1 MIMDD
6 KVLRV
11 AIISTGGVGSL
22 ALRAINRRSNY
33 DLVGVWV
40 HSPEKTGRDAG
51 ELVGLGRIGVTTTA
65 DLDSIIA
72 LKPDCVMYTATS
84 DEMDTAA
91 VRDYVRFLEAGINVV
106 TTNTPG
112 MIFPD
117 RWIPQLADQVRAAA
131 LAGGVTIYTSGI
143 EPGFAG
149 DQFAVLLST
158 LSNTIRS
165 IRAQEIFDYSAYPN
179 KYLMFDAM
187 GFGHPLDFTPLLEL
201 EGAQQFAWGPPIGLV
216 ARALGV
222 TLDEV
227 TERYERVIT
236 PRDLEVACGTIPAGT
251 CGAVRAETNGVVDGH
266 PVITIEHINRMAPDL
281 APEWATAPHGTYR
294 IVIEGEPH
302 IECDL
307 RLGTEAT
314 AASANDNAMEATA
327 MRVVNAIPYV
337 VDASAGIATSLDLP
351 ITAPRNALAYGAT
364 A

>member
-1 MIMDD
+1 MDD

-11 AIISTGGVGSL
+11 AVISTGGVGSL
-22 ALRAINRRSNY
+22 AIRAINRRANY

-40 HSPEKTGRDAG
+40 HSAEKTGRDAG
-51 ELVGLGRIGVTTTA
+51 ELVGLGSIGVTTTA
-65 DLDSIIA
+65 DLDDIIS
-72 LKPDCVMYTATS
+72 LKPDCVVYTAAS
-84 DEMDTAA
+84 DEMDAAA
-91 VRDYVRFLEAGINVV
+91 VRDYVRLLEAGLNVV

-112 MIFPD
+112 MMFPD
-117 RWIPQLADQVRAAA
+117 GWIPALADQVRGAA
-131 LAGGVTIYTSGI
+131 LSGGATIYTSGI

-149 DQFAVLLST
+149 DQFAVLLTT
-158 LSNTIRS
+158 LSSTIRT

-179 KYLMFDAM
+179 TFLMFDVM
-187 GFGHPLDFTPLLEL
+187 GFGHPLDFTPMLAFD
-201 EGAQQFAWGPPIGLV
+201 GAQQVAWGPPIGLV

-222 TLDEV
+222 TLDNV
-227 TERYERVIT
+227 IERYERALT

-251 CGAVRAETNGVVDGH
+251 CGAVRAETTGVVNGH

-281 APEWATAPHGTYR
+281 APEWASAAHGTYR

-307 RLGTEAT
+307 RLGTEGT

-337 VDASAGIATSLDLP
+337 VDAAPGIATSLDLP
-351 ITAPRNALAYGAT
+351 ITAPRDAVVSN
-364 A
+364 

>member
-1 MIMDD
+1 VND
-6 KVLRV
+6 KTFRV
-11 AIISTGGVGSL
+11 AVIATGGVGSL
-22 ALRAINRRSNY
+22 ALRGISRRAHF

-40 HSPEKTGRDAG
+40 HSPGKAGRDAG
-51 ELVGLGRIGVTTTA
+51 DVVGLSPIGVTTTA
-65 DLDSIIA
+65 DLDDIIA
-72 LKPDCVMYTATS
+72 MKPDCVLYAATS
-84 DEMDTAA
+84 DEMDAAA
-91 VRDYVRFLEAGINVV
+91 VRDYVRFLQAGINVV

-112 MIFPD
+112 MMFPD
-117 RWIPQLADQVRAAA
+117 RWIPELADQVRAAA

-149 DQFAVLLST
+149 DQFAVLLTT
-158 LSNTIRS
+158 LSNSIRS

-187 GFGHPLDFTPLLEL
+187 GFGHPLDFTPMLGL

-222 TLDEV
+222 ELDEV
-227 TERYERVIT
+227 TERYERVPT
-236 PRDLEVACGTIPAGT
+236 PRDLHVACGTIRAGT
-251 CGAVRAETNGVVDGH
+251 CGAVRAETTGVVNGH

-294 IVIEGEPH
+294 LIIEGEPH
-302 IECDL
+302 IQCDL
-307 RLGTEAT
+307 RLGTEGT

-337 VDASAGIATSLDLP
+337 VDAAPGIATSLDLP
-351 ITAPRNALAYGAT
+351 ITAPRDALDFG
-364 A
+364 

>member
-1 MIMDD
+1 MNT

-11 AIISTGGVGSL
+11 AVISAGGIGSL
-22 ALRAINRRSNY
+22 AIRAIVRRPNFE
-33 DLVGVWV
+33 LVGVWV
-40 HSPEKTGRDAG
+40 HSADKVGRDVG
-51 ELVGLGRIGVTTTA
+51 ELVGLDPVGVTTTGELDEII
-65 DLDSIIA
+65 DLH
-72 LKPDCVMYTATS
+72 PDCVVYGATS
-84 DEMDTAA
+84 DEMDAAA
-91 VRDYVRFLEAGINVV
+91 VRDYLRLLNGGVNVV

-112 MIFPD
+112 MMFPD
-117 RWIPQLADQVRAAA
+117 RWIPQLAESVRTAAHA
-131 LAGGVTIYTSGI
+131 AGVTIYTSGI

-149 DQFAVLLST
+149 DQFAVLLTT
-158 LSNTIRS
+158 LSDRIRS
-165 IRAQEIFDYSAYPN
+165 VRAQEIFDYSAYPN

-187 GFGHPLDFTPLLEL
+187 GFGRPLDFTPLLEL

-222 TLDEV
+222 TLEAV

-251 CGAVRAETNGVVDGH
+251 CGAVRAETTGVVDGR

-281 APEWATAPHGTYR
+281 APEWASAPHGTYR

-307 RLGTEAT
+307 RMGTEPRT
-314 AASANDNAMEATA
+314 AASANDNAMQATA

-337 VDASAGIATSLDLP
+337 VDAAPGIATSLDLP
-351 ITAPRNALAYGAT
+351 ITAPQNALDLD
-364 A
+364 